1 MGERTQI
8 PDQGL
13 KIVDQ
18 ESRQLTLSLEELR
31 RKVDSA
37 AAVLAGACSLVNHR
51 QRYFSLTGEHFAVNS
66 YEGILVVDRLD
77 ETLLKAMRELL
88 HGWVQRQKRTPD
100 LKVLKSLG
108 ERIAKKGPEL
118 PDRPVAF
125 QVLHAIRGSFETFE
139 EMLADRPAP
148 AVAELE
154 HAFAHQLLGMV
165 DRYVQTRVRPV
176 LRHFS
181 DIAREYSVVSRLRC
195 VCGDEKFEVKMQA
208 LHQAPDGSPYD
219 RMDLQCKPCG
229 AQLSITF
236 ELPYFKDMYQIS

>member
-18 ESRQLTLSLEELR
+18 EARQITLTLEELR

-37 AAVLAGACSLVNHR
+37 AAALAGACSLVNLR
-51 QRYFSLTGEHFAVNS
+51 QRYFSMTGEHFAVNS
-66 YEGILVVDRLD
+66 YEGILIVDRLD
-77 ETLLKAMRELL
+77 EALLKAMRELL

-100 LKVLKSLG
+100 LKVLKSVG
-108 ERIAKKGPEL
+108 ERMAKKTPEL

-125 QVLHAIRGSFETFE
+125 QVLYVVRGSFESFE
-139 EMLADRPAP
+139 EMLADRPGP
-148 AVAELE
+148 AVAEVE
-154 HAFAHQLLGMV
+154 HAFVHHLLGMV
-165 DRYVQTRVRPV
+165 DRYVQTRERPV

-195 VCGDEKFEVKMQA
+195 TCGDEKYEVKMQA

-229 AQLSITF
+229 AQRSITF
-236 ELPYFKDMYQIS
+236 DLPFFKDMYQIS